1 LNDQPKTTLG
11 TQFGHGELFNRGKLL
26 IIGGADGSRTHDL
39 LNAIQNKGATQYR
52 QDKKPASNQ
61 DTCRKVPLQY
71 LGVTCR

>member
-39 LNAIQNKGATQYR
+39 LNAI
-52 QDKKPASNQ
+52 
-61 DTCRKVPLQY
+61 RKSS
-71 LGVTCR
+71 VTRT